1 MDILVID
8 DDFFNVGVVIKNIKK
23 YVRNIETAVTAE
35 DALIKVSLKDFDLV
49 LFNISS
55 TDFDCCKL
63 IRQFK
68 SICPDI
74 KIVTLTDQNSRELEL
89 KIRKLGVIFYMI
101 KPFKIKVLKDI
112 LEYISKSKEK
122 LQIEKLQ
129 KFHDE
134 WTRF

>member
-1 MDILVID
+1 MDILFID
-8 DDFFNVGVVIKNIKK
+8 DDFVGAGVVIRSIEQF
-23 YVRNIETAVTAE
+23 VSNIETAVTAE
-35 DALIKVSLKDFDLV
+35 DALIKVRLRDFDLV

-55 TDFDCCKL
+55 TGFDCCEL
-63 IRQFK
+63 IRQLK

-74 KIVTLTDQNSRELEL
+74 KIVTLTNQNSRELEL

-122 LQIEKLQ
+122 LRIEKLR
-129 KFHDE
+129 KFHHE
-134 WTRF
+134 WTKL